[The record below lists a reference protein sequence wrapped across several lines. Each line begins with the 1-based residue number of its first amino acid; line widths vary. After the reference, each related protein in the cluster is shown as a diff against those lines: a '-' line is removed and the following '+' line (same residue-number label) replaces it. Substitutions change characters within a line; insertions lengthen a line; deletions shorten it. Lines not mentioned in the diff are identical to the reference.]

1 MKEQK
6 HIRTLEGTVVN
17 NAVNKTMIV
26 SVERRIKHPIYGK
39 YMLRSS
45 KIMAHDES
53 NSCRMGDRVRIQE
66 HRPLSKRKK
75 WALVAIIEKAHS
87 VA

>member
-6 HIRTLEGTVVN
+6 HIRTLEGIVMRD
-17 NAVNKTMIV
+17 AANKTMVV

-45 KIMAHDES
+45 KIMAHDEN

-75 WALVAIIEKAHS
+75 WALV
-87 VA
+87 